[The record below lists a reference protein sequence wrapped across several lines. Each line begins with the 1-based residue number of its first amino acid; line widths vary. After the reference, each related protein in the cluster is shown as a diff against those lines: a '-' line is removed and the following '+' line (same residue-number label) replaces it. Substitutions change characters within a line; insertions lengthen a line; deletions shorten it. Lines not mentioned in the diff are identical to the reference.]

1 MVRSFVLM
9 TACSL
14 MAVGAVADVADPV
27 RISGNYLETRSCDVW
42 AGYCFSNSEL
52 GLAGNEAIMAWDV
65 AQGGW
70 NGVDLKGLKVV
81 AVIKAAAT
89 LGDTEH
95 NPYPASSVILID
107 QTATAEQ
114 EAALVAFA
122 KDTAG
127 KLLADTVDVRREV
140 IAMNADIACGAEICA
155 SLTVGDEV
163 AVEARCLH
171 AKDKVCG
178 HESPI
183 YGPLT
188 DVSNAMPHFTSHSK
202 FSGEGLGVTWN
213 ESGRKSSFV
222 ATFAR

>member
-1 MVRSFVLM
+1 MIRNFAL
-9 TACSL
+9 TAACAL
-14 MAVGAVADVADPV
+14 VAAAATADVADPV
-27 RISGNYLETRSCDVW
+27 QISGNYLETRSCDVW

-52 GLAGNEAIMAWDV
+52 GLTGNEAILAWDV
-65 AQGGW
+65 TQGGW
-70 NGVDLKGLKVV
+70 NGVELNGLKVV
-81 AVIKAAAT
+81 AVVKANAT
-89 LGDTEH
+89 LGDTER
-95 NPYPASSVILID
+95 NPYPASSIILID
-107 QTATAEQ
+107 QNASPEQ

-122 KDTAG
+122 KDSAG

-140 IAMNADIACGAEICA
+140 IEMNADIACGAEVCA
-155 SLTVGDEV
+155 TLSVADEV

-171 AKDKVCG
+171 AADKVCG

-188 DVSNAMPHFTSHSK
+188 SVDNAMPHFTALSK